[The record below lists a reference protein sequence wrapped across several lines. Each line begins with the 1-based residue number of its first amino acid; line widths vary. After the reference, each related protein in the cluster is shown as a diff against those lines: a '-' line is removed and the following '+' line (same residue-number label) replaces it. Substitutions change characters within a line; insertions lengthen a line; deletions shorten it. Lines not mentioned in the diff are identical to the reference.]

1 MFTDINVSILDP
13 LILRLCL
20 VKSIIQD
27 STYAYVAY
35 MLYIFISYIAAWNT
49 YEIALRAAGLNI
61 KPIQNEL
68 VDRLWTQVEGRPEQ
82 PNTDINALPL
92 EFAGKGL
99 IVF

>member
-13 LILRLCL
+13 LMLRLGL

-27 STYAYVAY
+27 STYAYVA
-35 MLYIFISYIAAWNT
+35 IFISYIAAWNT
-49 YEIALRAAGLNI
+49 YETALRAAGLNI

-68 VDRLWTQVEGRPEQ
+68 VDRIWTQVEGRPEQ